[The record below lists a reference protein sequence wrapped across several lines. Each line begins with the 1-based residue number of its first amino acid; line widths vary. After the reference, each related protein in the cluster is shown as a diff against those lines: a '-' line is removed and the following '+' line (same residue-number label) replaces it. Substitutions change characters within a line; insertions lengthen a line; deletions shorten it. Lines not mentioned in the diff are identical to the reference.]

1 MLAANSTAQERLN
14 DAHCHF
20 LSAGF
25 FDTLA
30 KDPAAPAVTDPAVE
44 LPARLGW
51 DPPGSPESLADRW
64 VAELDRHHIHR
75 AALMASVPN
84 DEDSVALAVSRHPTR
99 LVGMTMLNPTAP
111 GATER
116 AERAVA
122 GLGLRSICLFPA
134 MHHFSLDD
142 DHVAAIF
149 QVASDHK
156 AAIFVHCGVLS
167 IGARKKL
174 GLPSR
179 FDIRLGD
186 PLALIPVASTFPT
199 VTVIIPHF
207 GAGFFRETLMAADL
221 CSNIHVDTSSSN
233 AWTKYVPPIRL
244 ADAFRRTIE
253 VLGPDRVLFGSDSS
267 FFPRGWQMPVYDAQ
281 RKALAAIDADVN
293 TQQAIFQSNFD
304 RVFGPTGC

>member
-1 MLAANSTAQERLN
+1 MPAAGSTARDRLN

-20 LSAGF
+20 FSAGF

-30 KDPAAPAVTDPAVE
+30 RDPAAPAVTDPAVE
-44 LPARLGW
+44 LPARLDW

-64 VAELDRHHIHR
+64 VAELDRHHVER
-75 AALMASVPN
+75 AALMASVPG
-84 DEDSVALAVSRHPTR
+84 DEASVALAFRRHPTR
-99 LVGMTMLNPTAP
+99 LVGMAMLNPTAP
-111 GATER
+111 DAGGR
-116 AERAVA
+116 AARAVA
-122 GLGLRSICLFPA
+122 ELGLRAVCLFPA

-142 DHVAAIF
+142 ERVAAMF
-149 QVASDHK
+149 EVASAHG
-156 AAIFVHCGVLS
+156 AAVFVHCGVLS
-167 IGARKKL
+167 VGVRKKL

-186 PLALIPVASTFPT
+186 PLALVPVASAFPR
-199 VTVIIPHF
+199 VAVIIPHF

-267 FFPRGWQMPVYDAQ
+267 FFPRGWQSPVYDAQ
-281 RKALAAIDADVN
+281 REALAAIDADTD
-293 TQQAIFQSNFD
+293 TQRAIFSANFD
-304 RVFGPTGC
+304 RVFGPTGR